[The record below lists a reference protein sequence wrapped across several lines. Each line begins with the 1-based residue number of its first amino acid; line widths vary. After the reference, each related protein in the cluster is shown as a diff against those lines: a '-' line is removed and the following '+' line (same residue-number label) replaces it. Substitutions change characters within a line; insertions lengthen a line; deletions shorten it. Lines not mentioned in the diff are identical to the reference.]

1 MTLKYFM
8 FLCYLALLSM
18 LAFIATDMYLP
29 AFKAIESSLG
39 ASSSQVAMSLTSFL
53 AGLAL
58 GQLLYGPLV
67 QRFGKRNSL
76 LGGLAL
82 FALAT
87 VSIGFSDNIIML
99 NCARFFQAIGVCSA
113 AVIWQALVVEQYD
126 AKDSQRIFSNIMPLV
141 ALSPALAPILG
152 AKVLGHLGWEAIF
165 FILAATATA
174 LMALTMVLVKPANE
188 GTAKAEEKVAYK
200 TFFNNT
206 GYLGNVFIYG
216 ACSGAFFAYL
226 TLWPIVMEQ
235 HGYEAD
241 AIGLSFIPQT
251 IMFIVGGYASK
262 LLIRRVGSEMTLKL
276 LLALFGLCVLA
287 IALATLVFKA
297 QTIYPLLIAFSVLA
311 AANGAIYPIVVN
323 SALQHFSQCASKAA
337 GLQNFLQITLA
348 FGASSLVAVWATA
361 GETAIA
367 WGILGCSVLVFAG
380 YKLRQFAGWSQ
391 VRAGFTKPDPAR
403 LALRAEETP
412 KD

>member
-1 MTLKYFM
+1 
-8 FLCYLALLSM
+8 
-18 LAFIATDMYLP
+18 
-29 AFKAIESSLG
+29 
-39 ASSSQVAMSLTSFL
+39 
-53 AGLAL
+53 
-58 GQLLYGPLV
+58 
-67 QRFGKRNSL
+67 
-76 LGGLAL
+76 
-82 FALAT
+82 
-87 VSIGFSDNIIML
+87 
-99 NCARFFQAIGVCSA
+99 
-113 AVIWQALVVEQYD
+113 
-126 AKDSQRIFSNIMPLV
+126 
-141 ALSPALAPILG
+141 
-152 AKVLGHLGWEAIF
+152 
-165 FILAATATA
+165 
-174 LMALTMVLVKPANE
+174 MALTMVLVKPANE
-188 GTAKAEEKVAYK
+188 GASKAEEKVAYK

-206 GYLGNVFIYG
+206 GYLGNVLIYG

-337 GLQNFLQITLA
+337 GLQNFYRSPWHSGHQAWLLCGPRPGKLLLPGGSWVVVCWYLLA
-348 FGASSLVAVWATA
+348 INCVSLPA
-361 GETAIA
+361 G
-367 WGILGCSVLVFAG
+367 
-380 YKLRQFAGWSQ
+380 R
-391 VRAGFTKPDPAR
+391 R
-403 LALRAEETP
+403 
-412 KD
+412 